1 MDEIELDGEGEVR
14 RTNIGGRYG
23 SPTITIAWPFSNI
36 VNKDNELRDAVAD
49 LALLVARLASASDD
63 EAERAVV
70 SLAAEE
76 LATRL
81 SSK

>member
-1 MDEIELDGEGEVR
+1 MDETEDGGEVR

-23 SPTITIAWPFSNI
+23 SPTITIAWPFSRI
-36 VNKDNELRDAVAD
+36 VNKDTELRDAVAD
-49 LALLVARLASASDD
+49 LALLVARLAAAGDD

-81 SSK
+81 SP